1 MVEVTDLTKSFNG
14 TTVLDIDR
22 LTIADGDFVGLLG
35 NNGAGKTTLFR
46 LMFDLLR
53 PDTGAVTIDG
63 VGVAGTEPWK
73 AHSGVYLDSSF
84 LIDYLTPEEFFYF
97 IGKTYGMSRADV
109 DARLD
114 TFVQFMNGEI
124 LGTHKFIRAMSMGNK
139 QKTGI
144 IAAMLH
150 NPRLLVLDEPFNF
163 LDPSSQICIKEMLAG
178 YAASTGATVVIS
190 SHNLNHTIDVC
201 TRVLLLEKGHII
213 KDLRPADDGSRRE
226 LEEYFNIKEKNY
238 A

>member
-46 LMFDLLR
+46 LMFDLL
-53 PDTGAVTIDG
+53 
-63 VGVAGTEPWK
+63 
-73 AHSGVYLDSSF
+73 VYLDSSF

-150 NPRLLVLDEPFNF
+150 TPRLLVLDEPFNF

-178 YAASTGATVVIS
+178 YAALTGATVVIS